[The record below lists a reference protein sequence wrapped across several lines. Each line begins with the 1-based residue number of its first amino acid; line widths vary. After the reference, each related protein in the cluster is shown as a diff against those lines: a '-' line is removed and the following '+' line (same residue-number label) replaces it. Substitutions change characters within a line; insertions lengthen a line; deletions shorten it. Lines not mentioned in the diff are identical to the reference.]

1 MKVRFDSSKE
11 RHPMQEQGL
20 QVLYGSGK
28 RTAFRLRW
36 YLILFL
42 VASPLIWFVG
52 NLAYGAFV
60 VEAPAQLLL
69 PILEIRARDAAQISR
84 LAVRDGEQVH
94 SGQLLVQM
102 DNPEWR
108 QRLNQLNALSL
119 QSSASTQSAS
129 KSLQNVLRRQL
140 GRAQQRYSLAQSLLK
155 DGAATNAEVL
165 AAAAERDRA
174 QAALYSFE
182 QQQDQERQQ
191 PGLQRDIALQDAE
204 ARSLQNRLEALR
216 VVAPETATVVDV
228 PVNEGENVGPGTLLM
243 RLERPGKP
251 SIWVYLQ
258 PADAAK
264 YGQPGQSLELGLPD
278 GTWLNAHV
286 EDAADRTRR
295 LPDELRE
302 PFSAAQRGLL
312 VSVTVD
318 GEFPKRWLVDHLTL
332 RARFSHDF
340 SDVYSWWA
348 RVRNSLKGHHDFSPH
363 ATAFD
368 TRHIRQ

>member
-1 MKVRFDSSKE
+1 M
-11 RHPMQEQGL
+11 HEQGL
-20 QVLYGSGK
+20 KVLYGSGK

-42 VASPLIWFVG
+42 VASPLMWFVG
-52 NLAYGAFV
+52 NLAYSAFV

-69 PILEIRARDAAQISR
+69 PIIEIRARDAAQISR
-84 LAVRDGEQVH
+84 LAVRDGDQVRG
-94 SGQLLVQM
+94 GQLLVQM

-108 QRLNQLNALSL
+108 QRLGQLNALSL
-119 QSSASTQSAS
+119 QSGSSTQAASAS
-129 KSLQNVLRRQL
+129 LRNVLRRQL
-140 GRAQQRYSLAQSLLK
+140 GRAQQRLSLAQSLLK

-174 QAALYSFE
+174 QAALFSFE
-182 QQQDQERQQ
+182 QQQDQQREQ
-191 PGLQRDIALQDAE
+191 PGMMRDIALQDAE
-204 ARSLQNRLEALR
+204 ARSLQSRLQALR
-216 VVAPETATVVDV
+216 VVAPEQATVVDI

-243 RLERPGKP
+243 RLERSGKP

-258 PADAAK
+258 PAEAAT
-264 YGQPGQSLELGLPD
+264 YGQPGQTLELGLPD
-278 GTWLNAHV
+278 GTWLGAHV

-302 PFSAAQRGLL
+302 PFSAAQSGLL

-340 SDVYSWWA
+340 SSLFSWWKGF
-348 RVRNSLKGHHDFSPH
+348 RDSLQGRH
-363 ATAFD
+363 AIPFHTGAL
-368 TRHIRQ
+368 